1 MMQNEA
7 DNIRIAITSDSVTHR
22 NYLQKSMEYNGI
34 QVVLNESLTE
44 KFMNKLD
51 SIKSDVLIF
60 DVASIEDEHIE
71 YLERLLEQSKIPVII
86 DDVSA
91 LTLNEPKASFEWNNK
106 LLKKIANITG
116 RNSWEEDFSNVK
128 LFEQKEQG
136 DIRNK
141 DKLAK
146 NVWVLG
152 ASLGGPEALKR
163 FLAEIPADLPV
174 TFVIAQ
180 HLGENFVS
188 LLAEQLDRY
197 TAFKVLVPKAGHV
210 VRHHEVLVTPTDE
223 RIVIN
228 PIGAVEL
235 KKIPENIKYTPSI
248 NHAIHDVAVRYKHN
262 SGAIIF
268 SGMCDDGVEGCEV
281 LAKIGGQVWVQDAA
295 SCVISAMSESV
306 AKKVP
311 VNFSGTPEVLAKQL
325 VSFYKNTH

>member
-188 LLAEQLDRY
+188 LL
-197 TAFKVLVPKAGHV
+197 
-210 VRHHEVLVTPTDE
+210 
-223 RIVIN
+223 
-228 PIGAVEL
+228 
-235 KKIPENIKYTPSI
+235 
-248 NHAIHDVAVRYKHN
+248 
-262 SGAIIF
+262 
-268 SGMCDDGVEGCEV
+268 
-281 LAKIGGQVWVQDAA
+281 
-295 SCVISAMSESV
+295 
-306 AKKVP
+306 
-311 VNFSGTPEVLAKQL
+311 
-325 VSFYKNTH
+325 